1 MAAELEKIPKSA
13 GIGAIGFERTI
24 QSLLLKFGNEH
35 EKITAELKAIILN
48 KAPGSL
54 AEWQSVSLFFIHSG
68 QQTELIELLK
78 SEIGKNPLF
87 PWAHFAEALHL
98 CLSNPPEDLI
108 QAIIAGAKEKECLE
122 ILSRVKHFDTLDP
135 ALKRKRAER
144 KKRFDDRYEEQK
156 RDWLGQLETIRS
168 QGLDAEEEQMLQK
181 LLKTYPRDSNVI
193 DLMEVFQAK
202 KALRFLE
209 EKSLRRKTEEKEEA
223 PLRIEEDLLEAADQL
238 HASMLEAWQ
247 QHDEAIWLGRDFAL
261 ASLWSELLEQGLEFV
276 PPEQLDHSSA
286 GDSAVWIRC
295 ELLLRARRFLDLLDE
310 LNLWEA
316 RAADSPDQVVG
327 ILYLRAQALYGM
339 GQKILAI
346 ELMETI
352 VTNHPSYRSAS
363 TLLNTWK
370 LVYR

>member
-13 GIGAIGFERTI
+13 GIGAIGFERSI
-24 QSLLLKFGNEH
+24 QSLLLKFGKDL
-35 EKITAELKAIILN
+35 EKVTAELTAIIAN

-68 QQTELIELLK
+68 QQTGLIELLK
-78 SEIGKNPLF
+78 LEIAKNPLF
-87 PWAHFAEALHL
+87 PWAHFTEALHL
-98 CLSNPPEDLI
+98 SIPNPPEEFI
-108 QAIIAGAKEKECLE
+108 QAIIAGAKEKDCLE

-144 KKRFDDRYEEQK
+144 KKRIEDRYEEQK

-181 LLKTYPRDSNVI
+181 LLKTYPRDSSVI

-209 EKSLRRKTEEKEEA
+209 EKSQRRKSEEKDEV
-223 PLRIEEDLLEAADQL
+223 PLRMEEDLLEAAEQM
-238 HASMLEAWQ
+238 HAGMLEAWKQ
-247 QHDEAIWLGRDFAL
+247 QDEAVWLARDFAL

-276 PPEQLDHSSA
+276 PPDKLDRSPA

-295 ELLLRARRFLDLLDE
+295 EILLQARRFLDLLDE
-310 LNLWEA
+310 LNIWEA

-327 ILYLRAQALYGM
+327 VLYFRAQALHGM

-370 LVYR
+370 MVYR